1 MDLDARIQYAP
12 RVALV
17 PALSPRLAV
26 IADWLPRGC
35 VFADIGTD
43 HALLPTAVTARDPT
57 ARAIAVDR
65 RAGPLTAARET
76 VARWGLATRVDLRLA
91 EGLSAIAPG
100 EVDTVTIAGMGGERI
115 IEIFASAPEVSAA
128 LTRVILQP
136 NTDAPRVRRWLT
148 QAGWTLV
155 DERAPTVRGRV
166 YVTMHA
172 RTSALV
178 PAETSAV
185 GPPGRWSED
194 AWLLGPHLLRR
205 GGDELAT
212 LVRLELTRC
221 RRAARARAR
230 AGVAPDEPL
239 AQRAARLEARLQ
251 ALIGASAGEP

>member
-1 MDLDARIQYAP
+1 M
-12 RVALV
+12 ALV

-155 DERAPTVRGRV
+155 DERAPTVRGACTSPCTRGRPRSSPPRRPRSARRV
-166 YVTMHA
+166 GGR
-172 RTSALV
+172 RTRGCSGRTCCA
-178 PAETSAV
+178 AAATSWRRSC
-185 GPPGRWSED
+185 GSSHPLPP
-194 AWLLGPHLLRR
+194 RR
-205 GGDELAT
+205 GAG
-212 LVRLELTRC
+212 
-221 RRAARARAR
+221 AR
-230 AGVAPDEPL
+230 VAPDERSLSAPL
-239 AQRAARLEARLQ
+239 GSRRGCRR
-251 ALIGASAGEP
+251 